1 MYTLEQY
8 TAGEAYREEWY
19 KSRQYTMD
27 LSWNS
32 LPVSVRD
39 GWVRESEGTT
49 QYEEI
54 A

>member
-8 TAGEAYREEWY
+8 KAGELYREEWY

-39 GWVRESEGTT
+39 GWVRESEGET

>member
-8 TAGEAYREEWY
+8 AEGEAYRTEWY
-19 KSRQYTMD
+19 KSRDLTMD

-39 GWVRESEGTT
+39 NWVKESQGSTE
-49 QYEEI
+49 YEEI